1 MTFWTGVAI
10 AYVVIMALGL
20 SLGRYLG
27 ERFRRHGNGGG
38 QVDPGSAPT
47 PAGPRHALE
56 APPLGRL
63 GQPDDVAGAVVFLA
77 SDLASWITGHVLQV
91 NGGALMQ

>member
-56 APPLGRL
+56 APPLGSAFDRAL
-63 GQPDDVAGAVVFLA
+63 LPGVFDEPA
-77 SDLASWITGHVLQV
+77 YSDHA
-91 NGGALMQ
+91 A